1 MACRLLLKNGIVVDP
16 SQNLMGVRDVLIE
29 RDMRQGTWGKG
40 RILAVAENIIAED
53 AEVIDC
59 TGKLVVPG
67 LVDMHVHFREPG
79 EEHKETIAT
88 GSAAAIAGGFT
99 TVCCM
104 PNTKPPLDDVASIEF
119 VLKRAD
125 GVGLCRVL
133 PIGAVSVGLK
143 HEQLVEMASMKEAG
157 AIAFSDDGEPIQDS
171 GFLRKVLAY
180 SKVCDA
186 VVILHCEDKSLTA
199 GGVMNEGLTALRL
212 GLRGM
217 PKTAE
222 VTAIHRAIE
231 LARQTGAKVH
241 IAHVSVKEAIDLL
254 RRAKEE
260 GVRVTAEVTPHHLT
274 LTEEAVGD
282 YETNA
287 KMNPPLRTAEDVATL
302 REALAEGVIDCI
314 ATDHAPHAVEEKETT
329 FDDAPFGIVGLD
341 TAVGVLWTEL
351 VHKANFPIVR
361 LIEAMSTKPCQ
372 ILGLDGGTLREGS
385 HADVTV
391 IDPETVWTVDT
402 SKFRSKG
409 RSTPYNG
416 WTLRGKVVLTIC
428 GGHIVFQ
435 ENEKLEVP
443 YR

>member
-1 MACRLLLKNGIVVDP
+1 MKAMKHRLLLKNGIVVDP

-29 RDMRQGTWGKG
+29 RDMGQGTWGKG

-79 EEHKETIAT
+79 EEQKETIAT
-88 GSAAAIAGGFT
+88 GSAAAVAGGFT

-217 PKTAE
+217 PRAAE

-231 LARQTGAKVH
+231 LAKQTGAKVH
-241 IAHVSVKEAIDLL
+241 IAHVSVKEAVDLI
-254 RRAKEE
+254 RQAKEE
-260 GVRVTAEVTPHHLT
+260 GVQVTAEVTPHHLT
-274 LTEEAVGD
+274 LTEEAVDD
-282 YETNA
+282 YDTNA
-287 KMNPPLRTAEDVATL
+287 KMNPPLRTAEDVAAL
-302 REALAEGVIDCI
+302 REALIEGVIDCI

-329 FDDAPFGIVGLD
+329 FDDAPFGIVGLE

-351 VHKANFPIVR
+351 VHKANFPVVR
-361 LIEAMSTKPCQ
+361 LIEAMSTKPCH

-385 HADVTV
+385 RADVTV
-391 IDPETVWTVDT
+391 IDPETVWTVDAG
-402 SKFRSKG
+402 KFRSKG
-409 RSTPYNG
+409 RNTPYNG
-416 WTLRGKVVLTIC
+416 WTLKGKVVLTVC
-428 GGHIVFQ
+428 GGRIVFR
-435 ENEKLEVP
+435 EV
-443 YR
+443 

>member
-1 MACRLLLKNGIVVDP
+1 MKRRLLLKNGTVVDP
-16 SQNLMGVRDVLIE
+16 SQNLMAVRDVLIE
-29 RDMRQGTWGKG
+29 WDEGWGTGDGGK
-40 RILAVAENIIAED
+40 IVAVAPNIPPNG

-67 LVDMHVHFREPG
+67 LVDIHVHFREPG

-88 GSAAAIAGGFT
+88 GSAAAVAGGFT

-104 PNTKPPLDDVASIEF
+104 PNTKPPLDSVAAIEF
-119 VLKRAD
+119 VLRRAED
-125 GVGLCRVL
+125 AGLCRVL

-143 HEQLVEMASMKEAG
+143 HEQLTEMAAMRDAG
-157 AIAFSDDGEPIQDS
+157 AVAFSDDGEPVQDS

-180 SKVCDA
+180 SKVCDV

-199 GGVMNEGLTALRL
+199 GGVMNEGLTSLRL

-217 PKTAE
+217 PETAE
-222 VTAIHRAIE
+222 VTAIQRAIE
-231 LARQTGAKVH
+231 LAKLTGAKVH
-241 IAHVSVKEAIDLL
+241 IAHVSTKEAVELI
-254 RRAKEE
+254 RKAKEE
-260 GVRVTAEVTPHHLT
+260 GVQVTAEVTPHHLT

-282 YETNA
+282 YDTNA
-287 KMNPPLRTAEDVATL
+287 KMNPPLRTAEDVAAL

-329 FDDAPFGIVGLD
+329 FDEASFGIIGLE

-351 VHKANFPIVR
+351 VHKANFSVLR

-385 HADVTV
+385 RADVTV
-391 IDPETVWTVDT
+391 IDPDAVWMVDA
-402 SKFRSKG
+402 SKFRSKS
-409 RSTPYNG
+409 RNTPYNG
-416 WTLRGKVVLTIC
+416 WTQKGKVVLTIC
-428 GGHIVFQ
+428 GGRIVFR
-435 ENEKLEVP
+435 EA
-443 YR
+443 

>member
-1 MACRLLLKNGIVVDP
+1 MARRLLLKNGIVVDP

-29 RDMRQGTWGKG
+29 RDMGQGTWGKG

-79 EEHKETIAT
+79 EEQKETIAT
-88 GSAAAIAGGFT
+88 GSAAAVAGGFT

-217 PKTAE
+217 PRAAE

-231 LARQTGAKVH
+231 LAKQTGAKVH
-241 IAHVSVKEAIDLL
+241 IAHVSVKEAVDLI
-254 RRAKEE
+254 RQAKEE
-260 GVRVTAEVTPHHLT
+260 GVQVTAEVTPHHLT
-274 LTEEAVGD
+274 LTEEAVDD
-282 YETNA
+282 YDTNA
-287 KMNPPLRTAEDVATL
+287 KMNPPLRTAEDVAAL
-302 REALAEGVIDCI
+302 REALIEGVIDCI
-314 ATDHAPHAVEEKETT
+314 ATDHAPHTVEEKETT
-329 FDDAPFGIVGLD
+329 FDDAPFGIVGLE
-341 TAVGVLWTEL
+341 TAIGVLWTEL
-351 VHKANFPIVR
+351 VHKANFPVVR
-361 LIEAMSTKPCQ
+361 LIEAMSTKPCH

-385 HADVTV
+385 RADVTV
-391 IDPETVWTVDT
+391 IDPETVWTVDAG
-402 SKFRSKG
+402 KFRSKG
-409 RSTPYNG
+409 RNTPYNG
-416 WTLRGKVVLTIC
+416 WTLKGKVVLTVC
-428 GGHIVFQ
+428 GGRIVFR
-435 ENEKLEVP
+435 EA
-443 YR
+443 

>member
-1 MACRLLLKNGIVVDP
+1 MKAMRHRLLLKNGIVVDP

-29 RDMRQGTWGKG
+29 RDMGQGTWGKG
-40 RILAVAENIIAED
+40 RILAVAENIVAED

-88 GSAAAIAGGFT
+88 GSAAAVAGGFT

-104 PNTKPPLDDVASIEF
+104 PNTKPPLDSVAAIEF
-119 VLKRAD
+119 VLRRAD
-125 GVGLCRVL
+125 EVRLCRVL

-143 HEQLVEMASMKEAG
+143 HEQLTEMAAMKEAG
-157 AIAFSDDGEPIQDS
+157 AVAFSDDGEPVQDA

-180 SKVCDA
+180 AKVCDA

-199 GGVMNEGLTALRL
+199 GGVMNEGLTSLRL

-222 VTAIHRAIE
+222 VTSVQRAVE
-231 LARQTGAKVH
+231 LAKLTGSKVH
-241 IAHVSVKEAIDLL
+241 IAHVSTKEAVEVI
-254 RRAKEE
+254 RRAKEQ
-260 GVRVTAEVTPHHLT
+260 GVQVTAEVTPHHLT

-282 YETNA
+282 YDTNA
-287 KMNPPLRTAEDVATL
+287 KMNPPLRTDEDVVAL
-302 REALAEGVIDCI
+302 REALLDGVIDCI
-314 ATDHAPHAVEEKETT
+314 ATDHAPHAIEEKETT
-329 FDDAPFGIVGLD
+329 FDDAPFGIVGLE

-351 VHKANFPIVR
+351 VHKANFPLMR
-361 LIEAMSTKPCQ
+361 LVEAMSTKPCQ

-385 HADVTV
+385 RADVTV
-391 IDPETVWTVDT
+391 IDPDAEWVVQPE
-402 SKFRSKG
+402 KFRSKG
-409 RSTPYNG
+409 KNTPYAG
-416 WTLRGKVVLTIC
+416 WKLKGKVVMTIC
-428 GGHIVFQ
+428 GGQVVF
-435 ENEKLEVP
+435 
-443 YR
+443 RDA

>member
-1 MACRLLLKNGIVVDP
+1 MAWRLLLKNGIVVDP
-16 SQNLMGVRDVLIE
+16 SQKLMGVRDVLIE
-29 RDMRQGTWGKG
+29 RDMGQGTWGKG

-59 TGKLVVPG
+59 TGKSVVPG

-88 GSAAAIAGGFT
+88 GSAAAVAGGFT

-125 GVGLCRVL
+125 GVGLCSVL

-143 HEQLVEMASMKEAG
+143 HEQLTEMAAMKEAG
-157 AIAFSDDGEPIQDS
+157 AVAFSDDGEPIQDS

-217 PKTAE
+217 PRAAE

-231 LARQTGAKVH
+231 LAKQTGAKVH
-241 IAHVSVKEAIDLL
+241 IAHVSVKEAVDLI
-254 RRAKEE
+254 RQAKEE
-260 GVRVTAEVTPHHLT
+260 GVQVTAEVTPHHLT
-274 LTEEAVGD
+274 LTEEAVRD
-282 YETNA
+282 YDTNA
-287 KMNPPLRTAEDVATL
+287 KMNPPLRTAEDVAAL
-302 REALAEGVIDCI
+302 REALIEGVIDCI
-314 ATDHAPHAVEEKETT
+314 ATDHAPHTVEEKETT
-329 FDDAPFGIVGLD
+329 FDDAPFGIVGLE

-351 VHKANFPIVR
+351 VHKANFPVVR
-361 LIEAMSTKPCQ
+361 LIEAMSTKPCH

-385 HADVTV
+385 RADVTV
-391 IDPETVWTVDT
+391 IDPETVWTVDAG
-402 SKFRSKG
+402 KFRSKG
-409 RSTPYNG
+409 RNTPYNG
-416 WTLRGKVVLTIC
+416 WTLKGKVVLTVC
-428 GGHIVFQ
+428 GGRIVFR
-435 ENEKLEVP
+435 EV
-443 YR
+443 

>member
-1 MACRLLLKNGIVVDP
+1 MRRHLLLKNGTVVDP
-16 SQNLMGVRDVLIE
+16 SQKLMAVRDVLIE
-29 RDMRQGTWGKG
+29 RDMGQGTWGRG

-67 LVDMHVHFREPG
+67 LIDMHVHFREPG

-88 GSAAAIAGGFT
+88 GSAAAVAGGFT
-99 TVCCM
+99 AVCCM

-119 VLKRAD
+119 VLKRANEF
-125 GVGLCRVL
+125 GLCRVL

-143 HEQLVEMASMKEAG
+143 HEQLTEMAAMKEAG
-157 AIAFSDDGEPIQDS
+157 AVAFSDDGEPIQDS
-171 GFLRKVLAY
+171 GFLRKALAY

-217 PKTAE
+217 PRAAE
-222 VTAIHRAIE
+222 LTAIHRAIE
-231 LARQTGAKVH
+231 LAKQTGAKVH
-241 IAHVSVKEAIDLL
+241 IAHVSVKEAVDLI
-254 RRAKEE
+254 RQAKEE
-260 GVRVTAEVTPHHLT
+260 GVQVTAEVTPHHLT
-274 LTEEAVGD
+274 LTEEVVDD
-282 YETNA
+282 YDTNA
-287 KMNPPLRTAEDVATL
+287 KMNPPLRTAEDVAAL

-329 FDDAPFGIVGLD
+329 FDDAPFGIVGLE

-351 VHKANFPIVR
+351 VHKANFPLMR
-361 LIEAMSTKPCQ
+361 LVEAMSTKPCQ

-385 HADVTV
+385 RADVTV
-391 IDPETVWTVDT
+391 IDPEVEWVVRPE
-402 SKFRSKG
+402 KFRSKG
-409 RSTPYNG
+409 KNTPYTG
-416 WTLRGKVVLTIC
+416 WKLKGKVVMTIC
-428 GGHIVFQ
+428 GGQVVF
-435 ENEKLEVP
+435 
-443 YR
+443 RDA

>member
-1 MACRLLLKNGIVVDP
+1 MARRLLLKNGIVVDP

-29 RDMRQGTWGKG
+29 RDMGQGTWGKG

-79 EEHKETIAT
+79 EEQKETIAT
-88 GSAAAIAGGFT
+88 GSAAAVAGGFT

-217 PKTAE
+217 PRAAE

-231 LARQTGAKVH
+231 LAKQTGAKVH
-241 IAHVSVKEAIDLL
+241 IAHVSVKEAVDLI
-254 RRAKEE
+254 RQAKEE
-260 GVRVTAEVTPHHLT
+260 GVQVTAEVTPHHLT
-274 LTEEAVGD
+274 LTEEAVDD
-282 YETNA
+282 YDTNA
-287 KMNPPLRTAEDVATL
+287 KMNPPLRTAEDVAAL
-302 REALAEGVIDCI
+302 REALIEGVIDCI
-314 ATDHAPHAVEEKETT
+314 ATDHAPHTVEEKETT
-329 FDDAPFGIVGLD
+329 FDDAPFGIVGLE

-351 VHKANFPIVR
+351 VHKANFPVAR
-361 LIEAMSTKPCQ
+361 LIEAMSTKPCH

-385 HADVTV
+385 RADVTV
-391 IDPETVWTVDT
+391 IDPETVWTVDAG
-402 SKFRSKG
+402 KFRSKG
-409 RSTPYNG
+409 RNTPYNG
-416 WTLRGKVVLTIC
+416 WTLKGKVVLTVC
-428 GGHIVFQ
+428 GGRIVFR
-435 ENEKLEVP
+435 EA
-443 YR
+443 

>member
-1 MACRLLLKNGIVVDP
+1 
-16 SQNLMGVRDVLIE
+16 
-29 RDMRQGTWGKG
+29 
-40 RILAVAENIIAED
+40 LAVAENIIAED

-88 GSAAAIAGGFT
+88 GSAAAVAGGFT

-143 HEQLVEMASMKEAG
+143 HEQLTEMAAMKEAG
-157 AIAFSDDGEPIQDS
+157 AVAFSDDGEPIQDS

-217 PKTAE
+217 PRAAE

-231 LARQTGAKVH
+231 LAKQTGAKVH
-241 IAHVSVKEAIDLL
+241 IAHVSVKEAVDLI
-254 RRAKEE
+254 RQAKEE
-260 GVRVTAEVTPHHLT
+260 GVQVTAEVTPHHLT
-274 LTEEAVGD
+274 LTEEAVDD
-282 YETNA
+282 YDTNA
-287 KMNPPLRTAEDVATL
+287 KMNPPLRTAEDVAAL
-302 REALAEGVIDCI
+302 REALIEGVIDCI

-329 FDDAPFGIVGLD
+329 FDDAPFGIVGLE

-351 VHKANFPIVR
+351 VHKANFPVVR
-361 LIEAMSTKPCQ
+361 LIEAMSTKPCH

-385 HADVTV
+385 RADVTV
-391 IDPETVWTVDT
+391 IDPEAVWTVDT

-409 RSTPYNG
+409 RNTPYNG
-416 WTLRGKVVLTIC
+416 WTLKGKVVLTIC
-428 GGHIVFQ
+428 GGRIVFR
-435 ENEKLEVP
+435 EA
-443 YR
+443 